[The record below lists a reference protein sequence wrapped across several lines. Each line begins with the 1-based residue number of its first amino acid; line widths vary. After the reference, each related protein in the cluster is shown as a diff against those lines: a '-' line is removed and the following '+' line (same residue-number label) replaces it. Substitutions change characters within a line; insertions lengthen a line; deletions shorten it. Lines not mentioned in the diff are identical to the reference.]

1 MPLEKNTKWIKL
13 VANRLQNSMLGK
25 SSLDKTLTANL
36 ANRGLENEYNLLV
49 NSFKKAL
56 SEMTVEMDDT
66 TMGRFVEKTVA
77 RAIYS

>member
-1 MPLEKNTKWIKL
+1 MGNVPYYDLIN
-13 VANRLQNSMLGK
+13 AF
-25 SSLDKTLTANL
+25 KT
-36 ANRGLENEYNLLV
+36 
-49 NSFKKAL
+49 AL